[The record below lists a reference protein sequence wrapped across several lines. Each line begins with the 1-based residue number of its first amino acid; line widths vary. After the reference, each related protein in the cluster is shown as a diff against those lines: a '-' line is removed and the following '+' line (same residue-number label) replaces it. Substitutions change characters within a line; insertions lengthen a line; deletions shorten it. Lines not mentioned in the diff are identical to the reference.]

1 LSVEFWCGGP
11 TPDAV
16 QAARRAENAGYDGII
31 FVDSQNL
38 TEDCYVLLGLAVEAT
53 NSIYLGIGVT
63 NPVTRHPATT
73 ASAIATVQARS
84 GGRAHLGIGRGDS
97 ALAHLGYAPAPM
109 RVLED
114 YLIKVQAYLR
124 GDEVPF
130 DADAN
135 VDSLGLSGQPGGS
148 RLAWLTADVPKVPV
162 DVAATGPRAIRLA
175 ARYADRV
182 SLMVGA
188 DRARV
193 SWGMDIAHQA
203 RKEAGLSGD
212 IPFTTYIPLVVHDNP
227 EVAWRMGE
235 GPLASIARFSV
246 MHGHIVGPVSKAEK
260 ATLDRVHDAY
270 DMTRHAQGESAQS
283 SLLSTE
289 FAQEFGIYGPP
300 DYCAERL
307 QALVELGVDRIIIA
321 GGPALGAEDPEQARA
336 AERLAS
342 EVFPL
347 LR

>member
-1 LSVEFWCGGP
+1 MTVEFWCGGP

-16 QAARRAENAGYDGII
+16 QAAVRAEKAGFDGII

-38 TEDCYVLLGLAVEAT
+38 AEDCYVLLGLAAEAT
-53 NSIYLGIGVT
+53 NTIQLGTGVT

-73 ASAIATVQARS
+73 ASAIATIQARS
-84 GGRAHLGIGRGDS
+84 GGRVHLGIGRGDS

-124 GDEVPF
+124 GDEVSF
-130 DADAN
+130 DTDAN
-135 VDSLGLSGQPGGS
+135 VDSLGLSDQPGGS
-148 RLAWLTADVPKVPV
+148 RLTWLAPDVPKVPV
-162 DVAATGPRAIRLA
+162 DVAATGPRAISLA
-175 ARYADRV
+175 ARHADRV

-188 DRARV
+188 DPARV
-193 SWGMDIAHQA
+193 SWGMDVAHQA
-203 RKEAGLSGD
+203 RQEAGLTGD
-212 IPFTTYIPLVVHDNP
+212 IPFTTYIPMVVHDDP
-227 EVAWRMGE
+227 DVAWRMGE

-246 MHGHIVGPVSKAEK
+246 MHGNIVGPVSKAEK

-270 DMTRHAQGESAQS
+270 DMNRHGQGESAQS

-300 DYCAERL
+300 TYCAERL
-307 QALVELGVDRIIIA
+307 QALVDLGVDRVIIA
-321 GGPALGAEDPEQARA
+321 GGPALGADDPEQARA
-336 AERLAS
+336 AERLTN